1 MKISAFIF
9 SRSSTLTKLRK
20 TRFFFC
26 SRGGEKTRKSF
37 CQTQI
42 SILIFGWKLKWS
54 RLLPSLYVYYYYYFR
69 PNFIHNTKLFDF
81 RSAMAEE
88 EGEVFWR
95 RPLNRQKRS
104 GWPYFG
110 KYQTTTKTLT
120 AARMITPD
128 KLIYLLTSTNQI
140 LAEKNPGINCM
151 PMGLCSCV
159 YGTFSQHFEKYGFV
173 SPSESSCLV
182 STLDFEWHSAYTY
195 VALAT
200 YKSIPIFRQETV

>member
-1 MKISAFIF
+1 M
-9 SRSSTLTKLRK
+9 RK
-20 TRFFFC
+20 R
-26 SRGGEKTRKSF
+26 EKVFARHKS
-37 CQTQI
+37 QY
-42 SILIFGWKLKWS
+42 WS
-54 RLLPSLYVYYYYYFR
+54 LVGSWNGADYFHYYYFR

-110 KYQTTTKTLT
+110 KYYQTTTKTST

-182 STLDFEWHSAYTY
+182 RFFWVPLR
-195 VALAT
+195 VGLAIN
-200 YKSIPIFRQETV
+200 KSIPIFRQETV

>member
-1 MKISAFIF
+1 MRQK
-9 SRSSTLTKLRK
+9 KY
-20 TRFFFC
+20 
-26 SRGGEKTRKSF
+26 GKSF
-37 CQTQI
+37 SGFF
-42 SILIFGWKLKWS
+42 SIDYSNKIKKNEIFFSVQEAVRKREKVFARHKSQYWS
-54 RLLPSLYVYYYYYFR
+54 LVGSWNGVDCCLHVYYYYYFL

-110 KYQTTTKTLT
+110 KYYQTTTKTST

-182 STLDFEWHSAYTY
+182 SIRFWM
-195 VALAT
+195 ALSMPLSC
-200 YKSIPIFRQETV
+200 YL

>member
-1 MKISAFIF
+1 
-9 SRSSTLTKLRK
+9 
-20 TRFFFC
+20 
-26 SRGGEKTRKSF
+26 
-37 CQTQI
+37 
-42 SILIFGWKLKWS
+42 
-54 RLLPSLYVYYYYYFR
+54 
-69 PNFIHNTKLFDF
+69 
-81 RSAMAEE
+81 MAEE
-88 EGEVFWR
+88 EAEVFWR

-110 KYQTTTKTLT
+110 KYYQTTTKTST

-182 STLDFEWHSAYTY
+182 SSLAFEWHSVSILIRMYESI
-195 VALAT
+195 
-200 YKSIPIFRQETV
+200 SIPIFRQETV